1 MTYEQYIELKDK
13 AKVTDYRVAKD
24 CKLGNAFFYKW
35 RTGMI
40 SPKESTFDKINEY
53 LKNTRKG

>member
-40 SPKESTFDKINEY
+40 SPKDSTFYKINKY
-53 LKNTRKG
+53 LTDA